1 MALQNIRPKR
11 HHCAGKKAPFSRL
24 VHSRRAAAVVAGPAR
39 KVTLVKN
46 LLGDPGNGPGVCLVV
61 ANRFVFWQASLPRRH
76 LAVHVVVDVVPVHG
90 VEGAAGDGEAVGGFV
105 VDICFFEVGVVVSC

>member
-1 MALQNIRPKR
+1 
-11 HHCAGKKAPFSRL
+11 
-24 VHSRRAAAVVAGPAR
+24 
-39 KVTLVKN
+39 
-46 LLGDPGNGPGVCLVV
+46 VV

-105 VDICFFEVGVVVSC
+105 VDVCFLRLVLIVSC

>member
-1 MALQNIRPKR
+1 M
-11 HHCAGKKAPFSRL
+11 
-24 VHSRRAAAVVAGPAR
+24 
-39 KVTLVKN
+39 
-46 LLGDPGNGPGVCLVV
+46 V

-105 VDICFFEVGVVVSC
+105 VDVCFFEVGAYCQLLIRSLYRRIMMPGWTRGRGNFLQPISDEPWQFLPDQVVTCM